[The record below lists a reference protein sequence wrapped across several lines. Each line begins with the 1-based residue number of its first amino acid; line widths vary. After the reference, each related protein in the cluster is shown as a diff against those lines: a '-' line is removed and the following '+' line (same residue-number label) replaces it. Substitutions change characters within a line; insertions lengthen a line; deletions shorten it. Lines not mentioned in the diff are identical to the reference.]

1 MFVGAVMLTSEGL
14 RCAVGARLSPSC
26 SYETVFAERSVQEIH
41 FDMTDFYGSVAD
53 WCDQGFSICE
63 SYLIEAQNVYL
74 KGNLE
79 GFVTMAEALA
89 DSELEQ
95 ETLVHINALLNGLA
109 FCRRA
114 GEVTV
119 VAAENGASGL
129 NWKRV
134 AQLYSAMETTK
145 GDMRMPRLDGGFERK
160 LRAAMVLS

>member
-1 MFVGAVMLTSEGL
+1 
-14 RCAVGARLSPSC
+14 
-26 SYETVFAERSVQEIH
+26 
-41 FDMTDFYGSVAD
+41 MTDFYGSVAD

-160 LRAAMVLS
+160 LRAAMVLSSFSSAAMAASRSATLELTRALSRSAEKEDGEA

>member
-1 MFVGAVMLTSEGL
+1 MENVG
-14 RCAVGARLSPSC
+14 
-26 SYETVFAERSVQEIH
+26 
-41 FDMTDFYGSVAD
+41 
-53 WCDQGFSICE
+53 
-63 SYLIEAQNVYL
+63 
-74 KGNLE
+74 
-79 GFVTMAEALA
+79 
-89 DSELEQ
+89 
-95 ETLVHINALLNGLA
+95 